1 MGTARPGLARWPIS
15 SSERAAMQA
24 AKDHVERILRGETTP
39 ADTAQAYA
47 ALQALNNPR
56 QPALPLEVP
65 R

>member
-1 MGTARPGLARWPIS
+1 
-15 SSERAAMQA
+15 MQA